1 MNVSEYHTTP
11 KTFEKT
17 SLKQIEHE
25 LQELAYWDLGEL
37 VGWLVVDTGP
47 ETLNDK
53 QVLHYSAVY
62 AASFT
67 MVTLR
72 QSLKLVVYA
81 ILELRILLP
90 QFLK

>member
-25 LQELAYWDLGEL
+25 LQELACWDLGEL

-47 ETLNDK
+47 ETLDDK
-53 QVLHYSAVY
+53 QVLHHSAVY

-72 QSLKLVVYA
+72 SAVCAASFTMVTLRQSLN
-81 ILELRILLP
+81 
-90 QFLK
+90 